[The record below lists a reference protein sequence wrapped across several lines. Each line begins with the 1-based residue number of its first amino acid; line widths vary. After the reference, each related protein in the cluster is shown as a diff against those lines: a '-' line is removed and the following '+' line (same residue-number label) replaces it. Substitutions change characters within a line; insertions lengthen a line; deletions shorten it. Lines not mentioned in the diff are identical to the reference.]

1 MSNSKNCQYHSK
13 QAPWCS
19 TAPPREF
26 WPDTWVSLEALHAVA
41 GQGSVLISFHYAPCL
56 LAGKAWAWTSS
67 NWGWNVHI
75 VCMKSVPKGLM
86 FIRELVGRIQL
97 QCAGQGG
104 QGFLA
109 MQQGYFWFS
118 KWKWVATY
126 REYIIYYIECP
137 IGVLN
142 LYLSRERGLTHKS
155 CQIGSGELEVAVHGN
170 LLWGRCLLHACMIST
185 GLLLTIGM
193 WACSHSEDSMT
204 ISWSTWEVNTSPPFH
219 LPGTRRHPPT
229 RKDTPER
236 MWFIRRWYPW

>member
-1 MSNSKNCQYHSK
+1 
-13 QAPWCS
+13 
-19 TAPPREF
+19 
-26 WPDTWVSLEALHAVA
+26 
-41 GQGSVLISFHYAPCL
+41 
-56 LAGKAWAWTSS
+56 
-67 NWGWNVHI
+67 
-75 VCMKSVPKGLM
+75 MKSRKNPPIGSTERPSPRSDHQDQLARSTKNASFTRFDKVFLLM
-86 FIRELVGRIQL
+86 I
-97 QCAGQGG
+97 
-104 QGFLA
+104 
-109 MQQGYFWFS
+109 Y
-118 KWKWVATY
+118 
-126 REYIIYYIECP
+126 EYIIYYIECH